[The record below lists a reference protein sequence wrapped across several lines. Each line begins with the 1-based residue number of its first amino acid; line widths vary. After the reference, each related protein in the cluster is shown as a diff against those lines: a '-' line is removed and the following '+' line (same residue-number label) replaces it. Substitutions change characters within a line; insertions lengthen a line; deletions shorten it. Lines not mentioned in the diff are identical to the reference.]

1 MGDWLLA
8 VGNWSCPDSRA
19 TAHCVRPEIVRG
31 FAAIAWQAGDVR
43 ILVVEDEPRLGRALQ
58 RGLSAEGYLVDLAID
73 GIAGLDAARN
83 EAYDVVILDI
93 MLPQLSGYRVVRQL
107 REEEN
112 WVPVL
117 MLSAKDGEYDEA
129 DGLDC
134 GADDYLTKPFSF
146 VVLLA
151 RLRALMRR
159 GAPERPAVLSVGTLQ
174 LDPASRRVMRDGH
187 EVVLTAREYAL
198 LEYMMR
204 RQDQVVTKI
213 ELLDR
218 VWDASADTDPNVVE
232 VYVGYLR
239 RKIDQPFGRRSLQT
253 VRGAGYRLVDDG
265 TAAVPD
271 ALASVS

>member
-1 MGDWLLA
+1 
-8 VGNWSCPDSRA
+8 V
-19 TAHCVRPEIVRG
+19 
-31 FAAIAWQAGDVR
+31 AIPWQAGEVR

-93 MLPQLSGYRVVRQL
+93 MLPQLSGYRVVRAL
-107 REEEN
+107 REEQN

-265 TAAVPD
+265 TATAPD
-271 ALASVS
+271 ELASVS